1 MHTLHTVPFS
11 FRVKELTHGID
22 TVFPISIAYT
32 SLECTPLDNVALASV
47 RINASS
53 NEVWMFSFPCITP
66 LLIDF
71 HQIRLTLRVLIFERS
86 FVLLFKLR

>member
-1 MHTLHTVPFS
+1 MHSLHTVPFS

-32 SLECTPLDNVALASV
+32 SLECTPLVALASV

-53 NEVWMFSFPCITP
+53 NEV
-66 LLIDF
+66 
-71 HQIRLTLRVLIFERS
+71 
-86 FVLLFKLR
+86 

>member
-32 SLECTPLDNVALASV
+32 SLECTPLDNVVLASV

-53 NEVWMFSFPCITP
+53 NEV
-66 LLIDF
+66 
-71 HQIRLTLRVLIFERS
+71 
-86 FVLLFKLR
+86 